1 MGGLKDAR
9 HFRRDQRIRSDFS
22 TLTSFALSAISLTL
36 CSKNKYLEKEEEN
49 MKIETAKT
57 GRMELHDLI
66 GTTMGPL
73 PVAFISTVGPDGTYN
88 AAPFSFCAPVC
99 SKPPILCVSIGLR
112 TGQKKDT
119 IRNIEFAHDFV
130 VNCTDEGIFKQ
141 VIQASADYP
150 YGVDE
155 IKVTGLTAIKGEM
168 VKSPR
173 VLEAKVSLECKL
185 VQKLEL
191 LEEYK
196 EGQGLRAVIFGE
208 VVLAHI
214 KDEVWADGKIDARR
228 LKAIGR
234 VGTDLYSKPG
244 EILEVPRVRP

>member
-1 MGGLKDAR
+1 
-9 HFRRDQRIRSDFS
+9 
-22 TLTSFALSAISLTL
+22 
-36 CSKNKYLEKEEEN
+36 

-66 GTTMGPL
+66 GTAMGPL
-73 PVAFISTVGPDGTYN
+73 PVSFISTASSNGTYN

-99 SKPPILCVSIGLR
+99 SKPPILCLSIGLR
-112 TGQKKDT
+112 AGQKKDT
-119 IRNIEFAHDFV
+119 IRNIEDVRDFV
-130 VNCTDEGIFKQ
+130 VNCVDEAIFKK
-141 VIQASADYP
+141 VIQASTDYP

-185 VQKLEL
+185 VQKLEFV
-191 LEEYK
+191 EEYK
-196 EGQGLRAVIFGE
+196 EGPGLRAIVFGE

-214 KDEVWADGKIDARR
+214 KDEVWAEGKIDPRR

-234 VGTDLYSKPG
+234 VGTNLYSKPG
-244 EILEVPRVRP
+244 EIFEALRP